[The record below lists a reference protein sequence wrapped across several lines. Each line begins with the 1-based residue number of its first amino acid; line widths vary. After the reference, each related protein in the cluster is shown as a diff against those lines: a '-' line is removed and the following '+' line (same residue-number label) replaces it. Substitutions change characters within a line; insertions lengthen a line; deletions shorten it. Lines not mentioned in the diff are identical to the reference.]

1 MCLPNKM
8 CTPCKKSKANFLRG
22 LKIKKYNNS
31 SKSAFKAM
39 MLQHAKKKKKLYNH
53 K

>member
-8 CTPCKKSKANFLRG
+8 CTPCKKTKTNLLRG
-22 LKIKKYNNS
+22 LKNKNYIKS
-31 SKSAFKAM
+31 SKSALKAM
-39 MLQHAKKKKKLYNH
+39 MLQHIKKKKKLYNH